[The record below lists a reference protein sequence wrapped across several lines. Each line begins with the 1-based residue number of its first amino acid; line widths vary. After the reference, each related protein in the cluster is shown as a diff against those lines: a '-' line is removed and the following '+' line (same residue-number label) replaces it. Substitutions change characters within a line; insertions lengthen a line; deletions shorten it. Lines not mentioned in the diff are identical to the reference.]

1 MSFLKFAPQRKPC
14 VEAMS
19 VLGRACLT
27 GLKLKNFFTD
37 ILKLFY
43 HMDALSPSHH
53 TEHSSESGSEIN
65 SPTNSGWHFDD
76 VFQSSK
82 FPEKVLA
89 KHPQS
94 ILCQAL
100 FLYANAPYSAAH
112 ALEVSSGYVFL
123 GCLTH
128 TIFSPRPQ

>member
-1 MSFLKFAPQRKPC
+1 MSFLKFAPQTKSC
-14 VEAMS
+14 VEAVS
-19 VLGRACLT
+19 VLVRACLT
-27 GLKLKNFFTD
+27 GLKLKNFFKD
-37 ILKLFY
+37 ILKWFY

-82 FPEKVLA
+82 FPEKALD
-89 KHPQS
+89 KQPQS

-100 FLYANAPYSAAH
+100 FLCQCSLLTQQH
-112 ALEVSSGYVFL
+112 MHLKFL
-123 GCLTH
+123 PVMF
-128 TIFSPRPQ
+128 FSVHWVA